1 MAQAQLSP
9 REIKKLINNLV
20 NDLEAQRIPVDK
32 VILFGSYAHG
42 TPREFSDID
51 IAVISPSFANKNIF
65 KIQEDLARILSKYLS
80 RVEPIGYS
88 PEQFNQPD
96 STTFLGEIKRTGK
109 IIYSASQV

>member
-1 MAQAQLSP
+1 MAQKHLSP
-9 REIKKLINNLV
+9 REIKNIINSLV
-20 NDLEAQRIPVDK
+20 IDLEAQKIRVDK

-51 IAVISPSFANKNIF
+51 IAVISPSFSNKNIF

-88 PEQFNQPD
+88 PEQFDQPD

-109 IIYSASQV
+109 VLYSAPPI

>member
-1 MAQAQLSP
+1 MAHAQLSP
-9 REIKKLINNLV
+9 REIKTIIKSLV
-20 NDLEAQRIPVDK
+20 NDLEAQEIRVEK

-88 PEQFNQPD
+88 PDQFNQPD

-109 IIYSASQV
+109 IIYSASQS

>member
-1 MAQAQLSP
+1 
-9 REIKKLINNLV
+9 V
-20 NDLEAQRIPVDK
+20 NDLEAQKIRVDK

-109 IIYSASQV
+109 IIYSAS

>member
-109 IIYSASQV
+109 IIYSAS